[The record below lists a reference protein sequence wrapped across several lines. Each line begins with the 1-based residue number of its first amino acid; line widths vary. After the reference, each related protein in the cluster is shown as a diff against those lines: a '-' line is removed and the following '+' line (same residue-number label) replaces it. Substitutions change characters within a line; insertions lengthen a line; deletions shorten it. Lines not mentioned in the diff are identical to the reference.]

1 VHDVIDDPIH
11 TRSGPTTFW
20 TTVNAAEA
28 LPGVITPL
36 TWTLY
41 APVVE
46 RSVRTAFAE
55 LGVLRRNEVVWP
67 EDPDERFIGIFRGR
81 AAVNL
86 DRFRAMADRSPG
98 QSGDAVERE
107 FFGTVRAGVTSTP
120 VPGRYPFVA
129 AKTPVAAL
137 GVARRLGRLEA
148 EADAWWHRVVADLG
162 GSRRRYRGDTPR
174 PPGLGDPE
182 RARAVLAEAKD
193 LFTRVMVPHTIGTML
208 APAFFGRLAALA
220 AGAGHPGLELRLLTG
235 QPMHETAW
243 LAELWE
249 VSRGRAP
256 LAGFVDRYGYHGP
269 DEGELSAT
277 PWREDRAPLEAMV
290 ERFRALPDDE
300 APTAVERRRAQ
311 EAARA
316 EQMLLGALS
325 AVRRPA
331 GRTLLRITRHFM
343 PLRETGRSAFLR
355 AVDGARAAAR
365 HLGAHLADAG
375 VLKAAD
381 DVFFLTFDELTDPS
395 PGPLADV
402 VAHRRARY
410 EEHRTVRLP
419 DCWVGDPEPLAAN
432 GEGDRIGNALPLQGF
447 AVSPG
452 VVEGRAR
459 VIARADDLGSL
470 EPGEILVCPYTD
482 PSWSSGFLI
491 AAGLV
496 IDVGGP
502 LSHGAIVARE
512 LGVPCVINTRVGTSV
527 LHTGDVVR
535 VDGATGT
542 VTLA

>member
-1 VHDVIDDPIH
+1 VYGVIDDPIH

-28 LPGVITPL
+28 LPGVVTPL

-46 RSVRTAFAE
+46 ISVRTAFAE
-55 LGVLRRNEVVWP
+55 LGVLRRREILWP
-67 EDPDERFIGIFRGR
+67 DDPNQRFIGVFCGR

-107 FFGTVRAGVTSTP
+107 FFGTVRPGVTSRAER
-120 VPGRYPFVA
+120 GRYPFVA
-129 AKTPVAAL
+129 ARTPVAAL
-137 GVARRLGRLEA
+137 GAGRRLGRLEA
-148 EADAWWHRVVADLG
+148 EADAWWHRVVAGSDLG
-162 GSRRRYRGDTPR
+162 A
-174 PPGLGDPE
+174 PG
-182 RARAVLAEAKD
+182 RARAVLGEARD

-208 APAFFGRLAALA
+208 APACFGRLAALA
-220 AGAGHPGLELRLLTG
+220 VAAGRPGLELRLLTG
-235 QPMHETAW
+235 QSMHETVW
-243 LAELWE
+243 LADLWE
-249 VSRGRAP
+249 VSRGRAA
-256 LAGFVDRYGYHGP
+256 LTAFVDRYGYHGP
-269 DEGELSAT
+269 DEGELAAR
-277 PWREDRAPLEAMV
+277 PWREDPTPLEAMV
-290 ERFRALPDDE
+290 GRFRTLPDDE
-300 APTAVERRRAQ
+300 APAAVEQRRRH

-316 EQMLLGALS
+316 ERELLAALS
-325 AVRRPA
+325 PVRRPA
-331 GRTLLRITRHFM
+331 GRTLLRITRHFL

-365 HLGAHLADAG
+365 SLGAHLHDAG
-375 VLKAAD
+375 LVKAPD
-381 DVFFLTFDELTDPS
+381 DVFFLTFDELIDPA

-402 VAHRRARY
+402 VARRRDRY

-419 DCWVGDPEPLAAN
+419 DCWVGDPEPVADT
-432 GEGDRIGNALPLQGF
+432 GERDAGSTLPLQGF
-447 AVSPG
+447 AVSAG

-470 EPGEILVCPYTD
+470 EPGEILVCPFTD
-482 PSWSSGFLI
+482 PSWSLGFLV

-512 LGVPCVINTRVGTSV
+512 LGVPCVINTRVGTRV

-535 VDGATGT
+535 VDGAAGT
-542 VTLA
+542 VALA

>member
-1 VHDVIDDPIH
+1 MIDDPIH

-28 LPGVITPL
+28 LPGVVTPL

-46 RSVRTAFAE
+46 HSVRTAFAE
-55 LGVLRRNEVVWP
+55 LGVLRRSEVIWP
-67 EDPDERFIGIFRGR
+67 DDPDQRFIGVFCGR

-107 FFGTVRAGVTSTP
+107 FFGTVRPGVTSTP
-120 VPGRYPFVA
+120 EPGRYPFVA

-137 GVARRLGRLEA
+137 RAGRRLGRLEA
-148 EADAWWHRVVADLG
+148 EADAWWHRVVSGADLG
-162 GSRRRYRGDTPR
+162 
-174 PPGLGDPE
+174 DPT
-182 RARAVLAEAKD
+182 RARAVLGEARD

-208 APAFFGRLAALA
+208 APAFFGRLAALVTA
-220 AGAGHPGLELRLLTG
+220 AGRPGLELRLLTG

-243 LAELWE
+243 LAELWA

-269 DEGELSAT
+269 DEGELAAR
-277 PWREDRAPLEAMV
+277 PWREDPAPLQAMV
-290 ERFRALPDDE
+290 ERFRSLPDDE
-300 APTAVERRRAQ
+300 APAAVERRRAR
-311 EAARA
+311 EAVRA
-316 EQMLLGALS
+316 EQELMASLS
-325 AVRRPA
+325 PLRRPGA
-331 GRTLLRITRHFM
+331 RTLLRITRHFM

-365 HLGAHLADAG
+365 SLGAHLHDAG
-375 VLKAAD
+375 VLKAPD
-381 DVFFLTFDELTDPS
+381 DVFFLTFDELTDPA
-395 PGPLADV
+395 PGPLADI
-402 VAHRRARY
+402 VAARRARY
-410 EEHRTVRLP
+410 EEYRAVRLP
-419 DCWVGDPEPLAAN
+419 DCWVGDPPRVAATDAA
-432 GEGDRIGNALPLQGF
+432 GDETGGLPLHGF

-452 VVEGRAR
+452 IVEGRAR
-459 VIARADDLGSL
+459 VIARADDLDSL
-470 EPGEILVCPYTD
+470 EPGEILVCPFTD
-482 PSWSSGFLI
+482 PSWSLGFLV

-535 VDGATGT
+535 VDGAAGT
-542 VTLA
+542 VALAGPT